1 MGFQWIFDGKWLL
14 IGLTG
19 WQLLPSFNNIK
30 KKMIKFGKLTA
41 YKNLFDLSG
50 GDLSIEIDPI
60 LYDDRLL
67 NIHLVQL
74 NFFFSC
80 CSHKNIGLGKFLLIN
95 HKIRCLHIFEEVTR
109 VLEKRRRYKAET
121 IALF

>member
-1 MGFQWIFDGKWLL
+1 
-14 IGLTG
+14 
-19 WQLLPSFNNIK
+19 
-30 KKMIKFGKLTA
+30 MIKFGKLTA

-74 NFFFSC
+74 NFFSPVVRI
-80 CSHKNIGLGKFLLIN
+80 KTLGWENF
-95 HKIRCLHIFEEVTR
+95 C
-109 VLEKRRRYKAET
+109 
-121 IALF
+121 